1 MKATVLSV
9 VVALAVASPLALAQ
23 TQPGHAHVAPA
34 TNAPVQ
40 DVPAEASAAVAVA
53 ERFGAALAAGDLA
66 TVESLLDPDVL
77 ILESGGAERSR
88 EEYLGHHAKSDAQ
101 FLKGTHSQLTRR
113 RARVEGDLVWI
124 GSESELHASR
134 DGKPLTLLSTETML
148 LRNTADGWK
157 IVHIHWSSR
166 PKKGA

>member
-1 MKATVLSV
+1 MKAIALSIA
-9 VVALAVASPLALAQ
+9 VALAAGIPLAHAQ
-23 TQPGHAHVAPA
+23 TKPGHAHAAPA
-34 TNAPVQ
+34 ITSPVQ

-53 ERFGAALAAGDLA
+53 ERFGAALAAGDLV

-101 FLKGTHSQLTRR
+101 FLKGSHSQLTRR

-124 GSESELHASR
+124 GSESELHASK
-134 DGKPLTLLSTETML
+134 DGKPLTLLNTETML

>member
-1 MKATVLSV
+1 MKAIALSV
-9 VVALAVASPLALAQ
+9 VVALAVGSPLAHAQ
-23 TQPGHAHVAPA
+23 TEPGHAHAAAP
-34 TNAPVQ
+34 TAPVQ

-53 ERFGAALAAGDLA
+53 ERFGAALVAGDLA

-124 GSESELHASR
+124 GSESELHASSE
-134 DGKPLTLLSTETML
+134 GKPLTLLSTETML
-148 LRNTADGWK
+148 VRNTPDGWK